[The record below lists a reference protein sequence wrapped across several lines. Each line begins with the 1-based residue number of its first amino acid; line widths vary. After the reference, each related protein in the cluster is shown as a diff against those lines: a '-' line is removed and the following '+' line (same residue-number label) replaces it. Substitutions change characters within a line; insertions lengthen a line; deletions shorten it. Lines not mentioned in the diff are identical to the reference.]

1 MKKSINI
8 GLILFLLFQ
17 ACASEE
23 NSSTQ
28 PVVEPIA
35 EDTPINEPAEPNN
48 PPPENNNPP
57 PENNNPPPE
66 NNNPPPPEGGTDID
80 RAIQIIEDADDEILD
95 CIARAL
101 PTDIYQKIVNDLNPD
116 KFEAGVVIGCFEDPT
131 SSPTTAQPSP
141 PENNNPPP
149 GENSGSEPNN
159 NQPS

>member
-8 GLILFLLFQ
+8 GLTLFLLLQ

-23 NSSTQ
+23 NSTTQ
-28 PVVEPIA
+28 PSVEPIA
-35 EDTPINEPAEPNN
+35 EDTPINEPAEPNNPPPPENDN

-66 NNNPPPPEGGTDID
+66 NNNPPPPEGATDID

-116 KFEAGVVIGCFEDPT
+116 NFEAGVVIGL
-131 SSPTTAQPSP
+131 SLIHI
-141 PENNNPPP
+141 
-149 GENSGSEPNN
+149 
-159 NQPS
+159 